1 MSDGCTT
8 EIYQR
13 GNGYFTALAL
23 FMYTIAVAVEAV
35 LILRPVVSQYKNEQ
49 MKSNLGILSDEKMT
63 SRHKLP
69 QIIH

>member
-1 MSDGCTT
+1 MSDGYTT
-8 EIYQR
+8 QIYQR
-13 GNGYFTALAL
+13 GNGYFTVAL